1 MFDYVVP
8 VPAEAA
14 AKKKKKKTEG
24 DKKKKPGG
32 GGPVRTQMVPE
43 NPADGLG
50 YDPAIIPT
58 EKI

>member
-1 MFDYVVP
+1 MFEYRLP

-14 AKKKKKKTEG
+14 AKKKGKKKQG
-24 DKKKKPGG
+24 GGKKKPGD
-32 GGPVRTQMVPE
+32 GPVRTQMVPE
-43 NPADGLG
+43 NPADQLG

>member
-1 MFDYVVP
+1 MIFDYALP
-8 VPAEAA
+8 VPSHAA
-14 AKKKKKKTEG
+14 AKKKPAARKKKRPE
-24 DKKKKPGG
+24 P

-50 YDPAIIPT
+50 YDPKIIPT

>member
-8 VPAEAA
+8 EPAEAA
-14 AKKKKKKTEG
+14 AKKKKRAEG
-24 DKKKKPGG
+24 GKKKKPGER
-32 GGPVRTQMVPE
+32 GPVRTQMVPE
-43 NPADGLG
+43 NPTDQLG